1 MNSELS
7 EVLLRENLR
16 ITKPRVQ
23 IFNTFKSLNRPMSI
37 MDIVSVCPDIDK
49 VSAYR
54 TIDLFVKLRIV
65 STIPHGWKHLYELAA
80 PFSPHHHHLIC
91 EKCGNLTEIHSERLE
106 SIIASLTDEHGFKTS
121 GHHFEITGL
130 CRECAL

>member
-1 MNSELS
+1 MNSELN
-7 EVLLRENLR
+7 EVLLREDLR
-16 ITKPRVQ
+16 STKPRLQ
-23 IFNTFKSLNRPMSI
+23 IFNTLKSLNRPMSI
-37 MDIVSVCPDIDK
+37 MDIVNVCPDIDK
-49 VSAYR
+49 VSVYR

-80 PFSPHHHHLIC
+80 PFNPHHHHLIC

-106 SIIASLTDEHGFKTS
+106 SIIANLTDEYGFKTS

-130 CRECAL
+130 CRECAP